1 MSFKKQLEKR
11 LPLWSEQGWV
21 TADHAQQ
28 ILAYEAEQDTH
39 GPKYL
44 TLAFSLLGVILLG
57 SGVITFF
64 AANWQEMTKLMKL
77 IVLFGAMWLSYGLA
91 WFFEQRQAMPWLA
104 QAMLLL
110 GVILF
115 GSNIMLIAQIY
126 HISEH
131 FPNGI
136 LLWALGG
143 VLVAYLVHS
152 QPAMV
157 AALGLG
163 LLWSWLESEG
173 YWHTVHWP
181 FLAFLTLTLWPIVR
195 GRWHVAMHVAMIGLL
210 VWSLFTFF
218 AMGDQDYRHY
228 WATPILLT
236 QVYFLLYLALFIVT
250 MAVDRLGTFERLPL
264 IVQRYAAFAALT
276 ALYPL
281 TFPRLLDARF
291 NDGGYWLVI
300 TLAASALV
308 VASAWWHRRLTIG
321 GERPAFLP
329 WGWGVLALLLAL
341 MVINLTYTGKGY
353 GLLALA
359 FNLAFF
365 AVLVWLLFA
374 AVHSG
379 NRWLVNQ
386 AFFFFAIT
394 LLARYFDTFWTLMNR
409 SLFFMGGGLALL
421 LGGWWLEQ
429 QRRRLTREITAR
441 REGRL

>member
-1 MSFKKQLEKR
+1 MSFRKQLEKR
-11 LPLWSEQGWV
+11 LPAWSDQGWV
-21 TADHAQQ
+21 TTDNARQ
-28 ILAYEAEQDTH
+28 ILAYEAEHEGH

-44 TLAFSLLGVILLG
+44 TLAFSLLGVILFG

-64 AANWQEMTKLMKL
+64 AANWQEMTKLTKL
-77 IVLFGAMWLSYGLA
+77 GVLFGALWLSYGLA

-131 FPNGI
+131 FPNGV

-143 VLVAYLVHS
+143 VLVAYLAHS

-163 LLWSWLESEG
+163 LLWTWLESEG

-181 FLAFLTLTLWPIVR
+181 FLAFLALPLWPIVH
-195 GRWHVAMHVAMIGLL
+195 GRWHIAMHVAMIGLL
-210 VWSLFTFF
+210 LWSLFTFF
-218 AMGDQDYRHY
+218 AMADYGYPQR
-228 WATPILLT
+228 WATPMFLT
-236 QVYFLLYLALFIVT
+236 QVYFLAYLALFIVA
-250 MAVDRLGTFERLPL
+250 MALERLGNYQRLPH

-281 TFPRLLDARF
+281 TFPRLLDERF
-291 NDGGYWLVI
+291 ADTGLWLGI
-300 TLAASALV
+300 TLAAAALV
-308 VASAWWHRRLTIG
+308 VASAWWHRRLTAG
-321 GERPAFLP
+321 GERPAFLA
-329 WGWGVLALLLAL
+329 WGWALLAVLLAL
-341 MVINLTYTGKGY
+341 MLINLADPGRGY

-359 FNLAFF
+359 FNLAYFG
-365 AVLVWLLFA
+365 ALLWLLYA
-374 AVHSG
+374 AVHGG

-386 AFFFFAIT
+386 AFFFFALT
-394 LLARYFDTFWTLMNR
+394 LLARYFDTFWTLMDR

-421 LGGWWLEQ
+421 FGGWWLEQ
-429 QRRRLTREITAR
+429 QRRRLTREITAQ
-441 REGRL
+441 REGAL

>member
-1 MSFKKQLEKR
+1 MSFKKQLEKH

-21 TADHAQQ
+21 TTDNAQQ
-28 ILAYEAEQDTH
+28 ILAYEAAHETH

-44 TLAFSLLGVILLG
+44 TLAFSLLGVILFG

-64 AANWQEMTKLMKL
+64 AANWQEMTKLVKL
-77 IVLFGAMWLSYGLA
+77 VVLFGALWLSYGLA
-91 WFFEQRQAMPWLA
+91 WFFERRQAMPWLA

-131 FPNGI
+131 FPNGV

-143 VLVAYLVHS
+143 ILVAYLAHS

-163 LLWSWLESEG
+163 LLWSWLESED
-173 YWHTVHWP
+173 YWHTVVHWP
-181 FLAFLTLTLWPIVR
+181 FLAFLMLSLWPIVR
-195 GRWHVAMHVAMIGLL
+195 GRWHVAMHGAMIGLL

-218 AMGDQDYRHY
+218 AIAER
-228 WATPILLT
+228 WAIPLLLT
-236 QVYFLLYLALFIVT
+236 QVYFLLYLALFIVA
-250 MAVDRLGTFERLPL
+250 MALERMGTFERLPH

-281 TFPRLLDARF
+281 TFPRLLDDRSDAA
-291 NDGGYWLVI
+291 GIWLVI
-300 TLAASALV
+300 TLAAMVLV
-308 VASAWWHRRLTIG
+308 VASAWWHRRLTAG
-321 GERPAFLP
+321 GERPAFLT
-329 WGWGVLALLLAL
+329 WGWGVLALVLAL
-341 MVINLTYTGKGY
+341 MVINLTYSGKGY

-365 AVLVWLLFA
+365 ATLVWLLFA

-386 AFFFFAIT
+386 AFFFFALT
-394 LLARYFDTFWTLMNR
+394 LLTRYFDTFWTLMDR

-421 LGGWWLEQ
+421 FGGWWLER
-429 QRRRLTREITAR
+429 QRRRLTREIVTR
-441 REGRL
+441 REGTL